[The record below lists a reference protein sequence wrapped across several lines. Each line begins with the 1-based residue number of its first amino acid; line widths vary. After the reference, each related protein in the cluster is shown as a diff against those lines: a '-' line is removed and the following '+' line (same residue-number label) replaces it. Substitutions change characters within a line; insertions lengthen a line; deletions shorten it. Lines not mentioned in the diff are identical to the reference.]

1 MQTYAYV
8 GYCVRLQDFIM
19 DENKPMSDRLWVWLH
34 YGTAYRSMYTLP
46 PGLCEQHSLLLQ
58 LVAGWP
64 TLGAAA
70 LRLLLLKALLLLLLP
85 WVTKM
90 MAVVVQVV
98 VGRCRW

>member
-1 MQTYAYV
+1 
-8 GYCVRLQDFIM
+8 
-19 DENKPMSDRLWVWLH
+19 MSDRLWVWLH

-46 PGLCEQHSLLLQ
+46 PGLCEQHSLLVLAI
-58 LVAGWP
+58 LVSFSLPLADDDGGIA
-64 TLGAAA
+64 GAAA